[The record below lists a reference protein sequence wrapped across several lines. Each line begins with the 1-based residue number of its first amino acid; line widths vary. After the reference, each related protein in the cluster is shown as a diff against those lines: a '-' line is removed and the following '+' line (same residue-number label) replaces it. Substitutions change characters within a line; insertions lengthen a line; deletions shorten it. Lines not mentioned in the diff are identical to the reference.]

1 MTKNKIVTTEMIL
14 AKKGVIE
21 KAPAPFHSDLFD
33 GDIIVENTHGQSV
46 IEIIQS
52 QARNAGD
59 ESYSYSRLI
68 YENCPIFRD
77 KTLLKEF
84 DIDDPYLLPKT
95 IYSQNVVEFMLL
107 GNYILEVYG
116 ANSAV
121 ENIKKK

>member
-21 KAPAPFHSDLFD
+21 KTPAPFHSDLFD
-33 GDIIVENTHGQSV
+33 GDIVVENTHGQSI
-46 IEIIQS
+46 IEIIQ
-52 QARNAGD
+52 NASKTGD
-59 ESYSYSRLI
+59 ETYSYSRLI

-77 KTLLKEF
+77 KALLKEY

-95 IYSQNVVEFMLL
+95 IYNQHVVEFMLL
-107 GNYILEVYG
+107 GNYILECYG
-116 ANSAV
+116 ANTAV

>member
-33 GDIIVENTHGQSV
+33 GDIVVENTHAQTFAEVLASAGNS
-46 IEIIQS
+46 
-52 QARNAGD
+52 GD
-59 ESYSYSRLI
+59 ETYAYSRLI
-68 YENCPIFRD
+68 YENCPLFRD
-77 KTLLKEF
+77 KTLLKEY

-95 IYSQNVVEFMLL
+95 IYGSHIVEFLQL
-107 GNYILEVYG
+107 GNYILEIYG
-116 ANSAV
+116 ANTAV